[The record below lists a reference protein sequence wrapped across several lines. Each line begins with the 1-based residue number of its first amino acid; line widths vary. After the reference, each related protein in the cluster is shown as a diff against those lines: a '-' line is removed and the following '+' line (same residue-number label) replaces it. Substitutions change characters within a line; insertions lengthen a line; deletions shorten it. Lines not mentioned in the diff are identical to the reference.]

1 MKRGNQMKN
10 DLQISQETELEPIV
24 EVASKLDLKEDDLE
38 LYGKYKAKINFS
50 GINRSKDNAEGHLI
64 LVTSNT
70 SWRRKVN
77 DHCRVRRRAQ

>member
-50 GINRSKDNAEGHLI
+50 GINR
-64 LVTSNT
+64 
-70 SWRRKVN
+70 
-77 DHCRVRRRAQ
+77 

>member
-50 GINRSKDNAEGHLI
+50 GNQSIKG
-64 LVTSNT
+64 
-70 SWRRKVN
+70 
-77 DHCRVRRRAQ
+77 

>member
-38 LYGKYKAKINFS
+38 LYGKYKAKINFLES
-50 GINRSKDNAEGHLI
+50 IDQRITLRGI
-64 LVTSNT
+64 
-70 SWRRKVN
+70 
-77 DHCRVRRRAQ
+77 